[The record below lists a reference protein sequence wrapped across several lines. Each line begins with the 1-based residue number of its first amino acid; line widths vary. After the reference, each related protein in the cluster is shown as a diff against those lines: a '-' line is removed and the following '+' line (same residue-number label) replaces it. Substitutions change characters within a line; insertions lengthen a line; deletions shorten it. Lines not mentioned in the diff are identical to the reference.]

1 MDISKTKILI
11 QRTMQVLCLCQFT
24 NNIQNFFNN
33 TVADILLLLLEKERK
48 KSFQFTQSFACTRN
62 SQKELTKHGSQVYFL
77 IKFQHETIYKWPL
90 FLGFGC
96 FILVL
101 KKNPNFFP
109 SIFLVD
115 DDFEFMY
122 VLIYNL
128 DAMILS
134 LLT

>member
-1 MDISKTKILI
+1 MAFI
-11 QRTMQVLCLCQFT
+11 
-24 NNIQNFFNN
+24 
-33 TVADILLLLLEKERK
+33 
-48 KSFQFTQSFACTRN
+48 
-62 SQKELTKHGSQVYFL
+62 
-77 IKFQHETIYKWPL
+77 
-90 FLGFGC
+90 FGVWM
-96 FILVL
+96 FYIGIE
-101 KKNPNFFP
+101 KNPNFFP

>member
-1 MDISKTKILI
+1 MKL
-11 QRTMQVLCLCQFT
+11 FT
-24 NNIQNFFNN
+24 NG
-33 TVADILLLLLEKERK
+33 L
-48 KSFQFTQSFACTRN
+48 
-62 SQKELTKHGSQVYFL
+62 YFWGL
-77 IKFQHETIYKWPL
+77 D
-90 FLGFGC
+90 
-96 FILVL
+96 VL
-101 KKNPNFFP
+101 YWYWKKNPNFFP